1 MSEVLQGL
9 KVMVIDD
16 SNTIRRSAEVHL
28 REHKDKKPTG
38 IDVMTVENGLEA
50 LTKIFDVKPN
60 IIFLDVTMPGIDGF
74 TLCSAIKGN
83 PITTDI
89 KVIMLTSKDGIFDR
103 ARGEN
108 ARADDY
114 ITKPFTRD
122 TILAAVIKH
131 AQAQGTA

>member
-1 MSEVLQGL
+1 MSEALKGL
-9 KVMVIDD
+9 RVMVIDD
-16 SNTIRRSAEVHL
+16 SNTIRRSAEIHL
-28 REHKDKKPTG
+28 REDKNKNPTG

-50 LTKIFDVKPN
+50 LTKIFDAKPQ

-83 PITTDI
+83 PLTMEI

-114 ITKPFTRD
+114 ITKPFSRE
-122 TILAAVIKH
+122 TIMEAVVRHSAPQAA
-131 AQAQGTA
+131 A